1 MICEIRLYLCIS
13 RCYLNG
19 KTTIACLVNIYIGCS
34 PLVCVFV
41 TEIKRIPY
49 FERTLFICLM
59 HLALVYPGNGSFCLF
74 SLFYFSVFQSSICL
88 IGVLLHKRKLE
99 MDGKRNVAQY
109 SDFFFSS
116 SHAAQ
121 CSLTYQKDL
130 KGLESIIIIRIFI
143 IKKLIINILF
153 YGLLSQKASVLAFHR
168 VLCHIC

>member
-109 SDFFFSS
+109 SDFFFFFS
-116 SHAAQ
+116 
-121 CSLTYQKDL
+121 CSLVQFNLSKR
-130 KGLESIIIIRIFI
+130 LERLGKHNYNSY
-143 IKKLIINILF
+143 F
-153 YGLLSQKASVLAFHR
+153 YY
-168 VLCHIC
+168 